1 MSKLYD
7 LYTSLK
13 SKDSS
18 KIYLIKSG
26 IFYLA
31 LEDDAL
37 ELSERFKFKLT
48 NLNDKLVKCGFP
60 ARRINYYSN
69 LFEQLELN
77 YEIIDSANTTPILP
91 KANLSSDYSSII
103 STLASLDMN
112 DISFKK
118 TFEILNNL
126 HEQSKKIHTNN

>member
-13 SKDSS
+13 NKDAS

-60 ARRINYYSN
+60 ASRIDYYSN
-69 LFEQLELN
+69 LFNQLEIN
-77 YEIIDSANTTPILP
+77 YEIIDSANATPVMP
-91 KANLSSDYSSII
+91 NANLSSDCNSII

-118 TFEILNNL
+118 AFEILNNL
-126 HEQSKKIHTNN
+126 HERAKKIHTNN